1 MKKRYYIITA
11 VLSYLF
17 FTLGNIP
24 AAKVI
29 SLAEQSAG
37 IPVKFYGVYGSL
49 WDGGASAVI
58 APKQS
63 PVNNL
68 QWSVS
73 PFTLLLARISADV
86 EGEIKEQKVTGNISI
101 SATGNI
107 SASDIRARIDAPIAQ
122 QLINMPIGELG
133 GSFNI
138 DIASIEATDTGLP
151 VVEGNIKW
159 KNAQFTLL
167 DTVNLGHVSLVITPG
182 ENSQLKAKISNK
194 KGALSLDGN
203 ATVNANKTYSLQMSI
218 TPEDSAKENI
228 RQSLTMVGK
237 RQSDGSYLVKRK
249 GHLKDLGL

>member
-1 MKKRYYIITA
+1 VALLI
-11 VLSYLF
+11 L
-17 FTLGNIP
+17 
-24 AAKVI
+24 I
-29 SLAEQSAG
+29 S
-37 IPVKFYGVYGSL
+37 
-49 WDGGASAVI
+49 
-58 APKQS
+58 
-63 PVNNL
+63 
-68 QWSVS
+68 
-73 PFTLLLARISADV
+73 
-86 EGEIKEQKVTGNISI
+86 
-101 SATGNI
+101 
-107 SASDIRARIDAPIAQ
+107 
-122 QLINMPIGELG
+122 
-133 GSFNI
+133 
-138 DIASIEATDTGLP
+138 TGLP